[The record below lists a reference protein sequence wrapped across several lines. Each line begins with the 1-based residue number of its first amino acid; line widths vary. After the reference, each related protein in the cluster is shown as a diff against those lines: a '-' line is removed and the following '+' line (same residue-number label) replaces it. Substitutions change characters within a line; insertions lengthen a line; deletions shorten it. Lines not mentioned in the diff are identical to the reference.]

1 MREANATMARF
12 PSHVSRGGAHKLMRA
27 LDHLEVEWQ
36 FDVDDLGPV
45 EDWLKEH
52 PSAPGFAILPEA
64 TRELSDTYYDTEDWR
79 FYRAGYALR
88 VRREGKNVEA
98 TMKSLTP
105 PEDGG
110 LKRRR
115 EISESL
121 RNGGLKT
128 LTTTRGPVGERL
140 RLLAGMRDL
149 RPLFEVRTHRKT
161 FELRPGGPQGD
172 IRRAEEGSAEEITV
186 DVLGGLHRHEG
197 SAVLAEVALDESEF
211 SGCGRRASLS
221 RVEVEIS
228 DEGVG
233 SYDEVAGFVDGMR
246 RSLELAPT
254 ETSKFEAG
262 LSASGLSPDGA
273 PELGSTEI
281 DATLSAGE
289 KIGG

>member
-1 MREANATMARF
+1 
-12 PSHVSRGGAHKLMRA
+12 MRA

-36 FDVDDLGPV
+36 FDVDDLGPL
-45 EDWLKEH
+45 EDWLEEH

-161 FELRPGGPQGD
+161 FEL
-172 IRRAEEGSAEEITV
+172 TV
-186 DVLGGLHRHEG
+186 DVLGGLHRREG
-197 SAVLAEVALDESEF
+197 SAVLAQIALDESEF

-228 DEGVG
+228 DKGVG

-246 RSLELAPT
+246 RSLELVPT

-273 PELGSTEI
+273 PELGSTEM

-289 KIGG
+289 KVEE

>member
-1 MREANATMARF
+1 
-12 PSHVSRGGAHKLMRA
+12 MRA
-27 LDHLEVEWQ
+27 RDHQEVEWQ
-36 FDVDDLGPV
+36 FDADDLGPV
-45 EDWLKEH
+45 ENWLKEH
-52 PSAPGFAILPEA
+52 PSGFSILPEA

-88 VRREGKNVEA
+88 VRRDGKGVEA
-98 TMKSLTP
+98 TMKSLAP

-115 EISESL
+115 EFSESL
-121 RNGGLKT
+121 KNGGLKT
-128 LTTTRGPVGERL
+128 LTTARGPVGERL

-149 RPLFEVRTHRKT
+149 RPLFEVRTRRKT
-161 FELRPGGPQGD
+161 FELRPGVPQGD
-172 IRRAEEGSAEEITV
+172 IRRTE
-186 DVLGGLHRHEG
+186 D
-197 SAVLAEVALDESEF
+197 AVLAEVALDESEF
-211 SGCGRRASLS
+211 SGCGRRVSLT

-246 RSLELAPT
+246 RSLGLVPT

-273 PELGSTEI
+273 PELGSTEM

-289 KIGG
+289 KVEE